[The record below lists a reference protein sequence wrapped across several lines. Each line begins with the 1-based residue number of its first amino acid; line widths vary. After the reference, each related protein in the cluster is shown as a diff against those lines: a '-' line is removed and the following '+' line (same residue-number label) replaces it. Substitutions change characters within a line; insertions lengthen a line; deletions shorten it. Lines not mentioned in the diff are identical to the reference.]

1 MRIQGNISTVPG
13 RSWFNTQFSR
23 EFEKTVVEMRE
34 TEKER
39 VGEGRETEKEK
50 AERRKFLE
58 KK

>member
-23 EFEKTVVEMRE
+23 EFEKVVEMRE

-39 VGEGRETEKEK
+39 VEEGRETEKEK

>member
-39 VGEGRETEKEK
+39 VGGRER
-50 AERRKFLE
+50 ERRRRRKGGSS
-58 KK
+58 